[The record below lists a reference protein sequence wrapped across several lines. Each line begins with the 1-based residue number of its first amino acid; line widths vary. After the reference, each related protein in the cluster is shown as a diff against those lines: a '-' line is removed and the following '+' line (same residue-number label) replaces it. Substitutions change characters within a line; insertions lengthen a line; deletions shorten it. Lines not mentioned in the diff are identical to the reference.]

1 VLLASIPA
9 SPGPFIFQF
18 GSFGLRW
25 YGFLIAVGIALALWI
40 VRREFRRRGWDPEGA
55 YTVAL
60 WAVPAGIIGAR
71 LYHVITDWH
80 LFADDPLRIIQIQQG
95 GLGLPGVIAGGAV
108 GVYIAARR
116 CGLSFGGVADCVAPG
131 LILAQA
137 LGRWGNYFNQELFG
151 GPSTLPWAVVIDPA
165 FRPAQYI
172 DVTTFVPT
180 FLYESLWNLG
190 VFAVLMAVV
199 IPRLWNRVR
208 PGTIF
213 AAYLVLYGLGRIWI
227 ETLRVDPAHVIL
239 GLRLNSWVFGAVV
252 LLAGIYLIVSLRRRV
267 PAPA

>member
-40 VRREFRRRGWDPEGA
+40 VRREFRRRGWDPEDA

-151 GPSTLPWAVVIDPA
+151 RPTDLPWGLHVDEA
-165 FRPAQYI
+165 FRPYGYATYEQFHP
-172 DVTTFVPT
+172 V
-180 FLYESLWNLG
+180 FLYESVLDVGIFIALGLLWRPLHER
-190 VFAVLMAVV
+190 F
-199 IPRLWNRVR
+199 R
-208 PGTIF
+208 PGCIVG
-213 AAYLVLYGLGRIWI
+213 AYLILYGLVRVLM
-227 ETLRVDPAHVIL
+227 ELLRSDPSNMI
-239 GLRLNSWVFGAVV
+239 GPFRLNLVVAVLV
-252 LLAGIYLIVSLRRRV
+252 LLTGALILIVADRRR
-267 PAPA
+267 PQRR